1 MKIKKLTPEEII
13 EDFNKWVVDR
23 CIEDLIEIY
32 QLSIE
37 NELCQPIDWEKM
49 LIAALSNV
57 ESIAKDNTQIQKSLE
72 ETLMKYEIKE
82 FLTRKRFNG
91 DS

>member
-37 NELCQPIDWEKM
+37 NEFCQPIDWEKM

-57 ESIAKDNTQIQKSLE
+57 ESIAKDDPQIQKLLE